1 MIDVQHKVLK
11 AIKDN
16 LEDIDAFFKDKS
28 RIEKV
33 MGETKTID
41 SWDRNDKIKMYQAI
55 TEDILNDYD
64 INEIMKTFIELEH
77 SKLKSIDI
85 DIFKAVAKEYY
96 LFLKKVYD
104 VYLLDQIYYLLRS
117 DIDFDT
123 YTFDKPFKTGS
134 NYETENFEVSCMQI
148 SFNSDNEDVDIR
160 LYNIKEYYLE
170 LIRNLLQDKKYLFK
184 KAHLNECL
192 RRNSVESD
200 NYYVW
205 QLYFALN
212 SLPKAEIAKNKK
224 NKKDKDARQLVLKNF
239 K

>member
-1 MIDVQHKVLK
+1 MIDVQHKILK

-16 LEDIDAFFKDKS
+16 LEDISDFFKDKS
-28 RIEKV
+28 RLEKV
-33 MGETKTID
+33 MGETKTIA

-64 INEIMKTFIELEH
+64 INEIITTFIELEH

-85 DIFKAVAKEYY
+85 DIFKAAANEYY
-96 LFLKKVYD
+96 MFLKRVYD

-117 DIDFDT
+117 DINFDT
-123 YTFDKPFKTGS
+123 YTFDNPLKTGS
-134 NYETENFEVSCMQI
+134 NYEADNFGISYMQI

-170 LIRNLLQDKKYLFK
+170 LIRNLFQDKKYLYK

-192 RRNSVESD
+192 SRNSVESD

-212 SLPKAEIAKNKK
+212 ALPKAEKTKNKK
-224 NKKDKDARQLVLKNF
+224 SKKDKDSMQLVLKNF